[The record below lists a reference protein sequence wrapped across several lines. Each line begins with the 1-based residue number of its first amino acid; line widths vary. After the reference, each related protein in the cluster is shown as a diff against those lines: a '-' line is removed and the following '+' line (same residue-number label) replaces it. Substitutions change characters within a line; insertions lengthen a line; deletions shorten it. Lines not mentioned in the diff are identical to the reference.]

1 MLSTYAGVAKG
12 KHCCFMLLLKLQ
24 SVPEQTTGLNR
35 IESWRVEQLIELRV
49 LLMEGSSS
57 QEVVSTRPSCLSH
70 PIAVF
75 PWKISSDHD
84 KENIMHSEIKMK

>member
-35 IESWRVEQLIELRV
+35 IESWRVEQLISDGRQFFARGGEHETKLPFTSDRSV
-49 LLMEGSSS
+49 SMEDLF
-57 QEVVSTRPSCLSH
+57 RP
-70 PIAVF
+70 
-75 PWKISSDHD
+75 
-84 KENIMHSEIKMK
+84 